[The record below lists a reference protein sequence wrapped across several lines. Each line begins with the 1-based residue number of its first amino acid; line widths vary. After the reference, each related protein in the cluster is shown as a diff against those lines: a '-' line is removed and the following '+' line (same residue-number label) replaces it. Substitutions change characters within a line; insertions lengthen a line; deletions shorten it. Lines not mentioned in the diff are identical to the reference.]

1 MSIFESILIIIA
13 GLGAANA
20 IVNEY
25 IFEWLRKLL
34 PDWNWLQVLFSCTTC
49 LSFWTTLVLA
59 LCFGYTW
66 KSVLLAL
73 TASFLGHL
81 ITYWE
86 NK

>member
-1 MSIFESILIIIA
+1 MLESILIILA

-25 IFEWLRKLL
+25 IFEPVRTHL
-34 PDWNWLQVLFSCTTC
+34 PKWELVQRLFDCLTC
-49 LSFWTTLVLA
+49 MSFWTTLVLA

-66 KSVLLAL
+66 KCVLLAL